1 MSDIDYNAVDMA
13 LDEYNNDFIDTLTKA
28 ALTTYVF
35 SSIFAYGKLIKKKV
49 IPNIL
54 YGAIS
59 RKDID
64 TLSAMKE
71 PAFTS
76 EHIEALKPIVEEE
89 APVKYV
95 NKYQEELMKGGR
107 TVAIAQWSPPDDQ
120 GVRNYLG
127 YEKRWV
133 PWLEQKTTA
142 EKRTVYTAITSGKP
156 RDEIAKDLEVVF
168 GQRKNYND
176 MVARTEVLNNSRIIQ
191 NNTWKN
197 EGISKF
203 LYVCSLQPG
212 SPCDDLCAP
221 LCGQIFDADNLPF
234 GGEGSHVNCRC
245 SLSPITTDVMPQKWE
260 DLPVAESSLYY
271 RDIAAEPALAARI
284 DKFT

>member
-1 MSDIDYNAVDMA
+1 MTDIDYNAIDMA
-13 LDEYNNDFIDTLTKA
+13 LDEYNNDFIDTLTSA

-59 RKDID
+59 RKDIAA
-64 TLSAMKE
+64 LSAMKE

-76 EHIEALKPIVEEE
+76 EHIEALKPLVIEE
-89 APVKYV
+89 APAKYV

-107 TVAIAQWSPPDDQ
+107 TVAVGQWSAPDDQ

-127 YEKRWV
+127 YEKKWV

-142 EKRTVYTAITSGKP
+142 DKELVYSTITSGKP
-156 RDEIAKDLEVVF
+156 RDEIAKDLEAVF
-168 GQRKNYND
+168 GHRQNYNN

-191 NNTWKN
+191 NNTWKY
-197 EGISKF
+197 EGIQKF
-203 LYVCSLQPG
+203 LYVCSSQPG
-212 SPCDDLCAP
+212 SPCEDLCAQF
-221 LCGQIFDADNLPF
+221 CGQIFDANDLPF
-234 GGEGSHVNCRC
+234 DGELAHNNCLC
-245 SLSPITTDVMPQKWE
+245 SYSAIVSDITPQKWE
-260 DLPVAESSLYY
+260 DLPVAESSQYFK
-271 RDIAAEPALAARI
+271 DIQQDNAMANKI